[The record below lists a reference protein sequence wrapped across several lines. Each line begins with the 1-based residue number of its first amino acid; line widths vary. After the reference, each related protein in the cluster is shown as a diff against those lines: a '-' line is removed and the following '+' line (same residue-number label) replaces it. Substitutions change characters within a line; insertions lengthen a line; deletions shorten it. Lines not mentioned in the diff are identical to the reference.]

1 MIEKIRGISIQ
12 GKCFTNETNFIFFT
26 KPEEKIS
33 LVYGKNGSGKSTISE
48 GVKAA
53 ADNEASTEINATF
66 IDENQH
72 KLALSE
78 IKDNVFVFN
87 ENYIDKNV
95 KIDDDG
101 LGTIILLGG
110 QTDIQTQIDQ
120 CEVELE
126 KAQAEY
132 TKADE
137 NCKQY
142 TIISNPISPQYH
154 WQRIQNTLKKSGGW
168 AERDSKLKGN
178 RRNSSVTDDI
188 IFEICELSPSQ
199 TAEELQKELEEK
211 QDLYNK
217 LSDGSIT
224 YPNEI
229 KQIPLSS
236 DWENE
241 VCALLAKKIEQ
252 PTLSE
257 REQQILSIIQSNGQS
272 TIDSARLEFSK
283 ETTTFCP
290 YCFQKVDEDYKKALI
305 ESINRVLNKD
315 ANEHIEELS
324 RIIIPSFDADYKIYN
339 TLDSKLVECII
350 DKIDDCKKLLVVYSN
365 AIATKKDK
373 VYTPYLMTAN
383 GLFNEIDSLNT
394 LLSQLEKKRLAF
406 NSAIKQRTAILKELI
421 ELNKKIAYGET
432 IQDFRAYK
440 KQRKAYNAA
449 RADADKKLKILN
461 SKKEELKDLNQRK
474 QDVGLAINSINNAL
488 DYVFFEKGRLSIEL
502 RDNKYYLKS
511 NGNNVR
517 PKDVSLGERNIIAL
531 CYFFTQI
538 VSNQD
543 IARLYQQEELIVIDD
558 PVSSFDFE
566 NKVGILS
573 FLRYQINRIV
583 KGNVNSKIILL
594 SHDLATIFDFIKALT
609 EICNSRKGRADLSK
623 LTFSQW
629 ELKGLQLNRFEGR
642 RSEYATLL
650 KSVYNFAKYGNENS
664 ITIGNEMRRVLEAF
678 SSFTYRK
685 GIEDVSIDPNVLKLL
700 EDKSIYFENLMYRL
714 ILHNESHYEEQVY
727 NMHDGI
733 NFYEFISD
741 DEKQRTARDVLCFI
755 YLLNSNHLYAY
766 LKDISGAIDT
776 IKLWSEQIPK
786 NNTFEKLQPIEQN
799 TLKTVQLF
807 DLPLSAGLGNNIME
821 GDIPYE
827 PYNTENQACDFA
839 LKISG
844 NSMEPDIP
852 NGSIVLIK
860 SCNTLENGEIGA
872 FYYNGDIYC
881 KKILYKDERTF
892 LVSLNSDFKEI
903 AISDE
908 DTLYT
913 YGKVISIDKGTISNS

>member
-1 MIEKIRGISIQ
+1 M
-12 GKCFTNETNFIFFT
+12 
-26 KPEEKIS
+26 
-33 LVYGKNGSGKSTISE
+33 
-48 GVKAA
+48 
-53 ADNEASTEINATF
+53 
-66 IDENQH
+66 
-72 KLALSE
+72 
-78 IKDNVFVFN
+78 
-87 ENYIDKNV
+87 
-95 KIDDDG
+95 
-101 LGTIILLGG
+101 
-110 QTDIQTQIDQ
+110 
-120 CEVELE
+120 
-126 KAQAEY
+126 
-132 TKADE
+132 
-137 NCKQY
+137 
-142 TIISNPISPQYH
+142 
-154 WQRIQNTLKKSGGW
+154 
-168 AERDSKLKGN
+168 
-178 RRNSSVTDDI
+178 
-188 IFEICELSPSQ
+188 
-199 TAEELQKELEEK
+199 
-211 QDLYNK
+211 
-217 LSDGSIT
+217 
-224 YPNEI
+224 
-229 KQIPLSS
+229 
-236 DWENE
+236 
-241 VCALLAKKIEQ
+241 
-252 PTLSE
+252 
-257 REQQILSIIQSNGQS
+257 
-272 TIDSARLEFSK
+272 
-283 ETTTFCP
+283 
-290 YCFQKVDEDYKKALI
+290 
-305 ESINRVLNKD
+305 
-315 ANEHIEELS
+315 
-324 RIIIPSFDADYKIYN
+324 
-339 TLDSKLVECII
+339 VECII
-350 DKIDDCKKLLVVYSN
+350 DKIDVCKKLLVVYSN

-440 KQRKAYNAA
+440 KQRKAYKAA

-650 KSVYNFAKYGNENS
+650 K
-664 ITIGNEMRRVLEAF
+664 
-678 SSFTYRK
+678 
-685 GIEDVSIDPNVLKLL
+685 
-700 EDKSIYFENLMYRL
+700 
-714 ILHNESHYEEQVY
+714 
-727 NMHDGI
+727 
-733 NFYEFISD
+733 

-766 LKDISGAIDT
+766 LKDISGAIDI